1 MSLRLSGR
9 FMHLSIVRLDGE
21 GEIWELRM
29 RVSSLFWVITRS
41 PTEDDFAVDTIFRKK
56 SLFSTQNR
64 NWSYL

>member
-1 MSLRLSGR
+1 MRLSGR
-9 FMHLSIVRLDGE
+9 FMHLYIVRLDGE

-29 RVSSLFWVITRS
+29 RVSSLFWVIARS